1 VNPELNLMEY
11 LNRERQLALAVERR
25 RACAARQPDVRPV
38 PHKGLLS
45 RLRHTHAH

>member
-1 VNPELNLMEY
+1 MNPELNLMDY

-25 RACAARQPDVRPV
+25 RACAARQQDVRPITR
-38 PHKGLLS
+38 KGLLS